1 MNKHRHI
8 ATSQQ
13 SQQDANRRDVWYA
26 PNRSTTHET
35 TRLGPGLG
43 LGLGESREMY
53 ERGGGGGGAA
63 VVGGEGEV
71 VDVAAI
77 ERAQRAR
84 DRLPRLLPS
93 HELSEE
99 IRAYRKELQSA
110 REMREA
116 PFRVRGLTFT
126 HPITHHQTLS

>member
-13 SQQDANRRDVWYA
+13 SQQEANRRDVWYA
-26 PNRSTTHET
+26 PSRSTTHET

-43 LGLGESREMY
+43 VGLGESRDIY
-53 ERGGGGGGAA
+53 ERGGGGGGGSAA
-63 VVGGEGEV
+63 VVGKGGI
-71 VDVAAI
+71 VDVAAAI

-99 IRAYRKELQSA
+99 MRTYHKELQSA

-116 PFRVRGLTFT
+116 PFRVRGLI
-126 HPITHHQTLS
+126 PIH

>member
-13 SQQDANRRDVWYA
+13 SQQDAHRRDVWYA

-53 ERGGGGGGAA
+53 KRGGGSGAA

-99 IRAYRKELQSA
+99 
-110 REMREA
+110 MR
-116 PFRVRGLTFT
+116 
-126 HPITHHQTLS
+126 